1 MRDMYEIAG
10 TSRQAMWGY
19 RRRQRALRATVE
31 QVVSHIGEK
40 RKNHKRMGCRSIYH
54 TAPERFGIGRDRFE
68 QIGFENGFRLKSKR
82 NAMKTTWGQRVEI
95 YPNLLEGAILTGI
108 NQAWQSDIFYLK
120 VEGWDFYGVSIE
132 DVYSRELLALHISR
146 SLRAEENIKALK
158 KAVGFRKGTLIKGCI
173 YHSDRGSQY
182 IDGVHKKLVL
192 SLGLRPSMAKMPQEN
207 AYVERVQGTVKNDYF
222 YEHDLTLKN
231 VHRLAQK
238 IQRWYND
245 ERPHRGLG
253 MMAPTDFRKHVNN
266 LPDKEA
272 PETRI
277 YQGFSNLS
285 TYTAII
291 NKKKK
296 EAKKK
301 KSTSTSLN

>member
-1 MRDMYEIAG
+1 MKDMCEIAG
-10 TSRQAMWGY
+10 ISKQAMWKY
-19 RRRQRALRATVE
+19 RQGQQVRRTMVG
-31 QVVSHIGEK
+31 QVVSHIEEK
-40 RKNHKRMGCRSIYH
+40 RKNHKRMGCRSIYC
-54 TAPERFGIGRDRFE
+54 TAPEKFGIGRDRFE
-68 QIGFENGFRLKSKR
+68 QIGFENGFKLKLKR
-82 NAMKTTWGQRVEI
+82 NTMKTTWGQRVEI
-95 YPNLLEGAILTGI
+95 YPNLLEGATLTAI

-120 VEGWDFYGVSIE
+120 VEGVDFYGVSIE

-158 KAVGFRKGTLIKGCI
+158 KAVKFRKGTLIKECI

-182 IDGVHKKLVL
+182 IERAHKELAA
-192 SLGLRPSMAKMPQEN
+192 SLGLRLSMAKMPQEN

-222 YEHDLTLKN
+222 YEHDLRLKN
-231 VHRLAQK
+231 VYRLAQK
-238 IQRWYND
+238 IQKWYND
-245 ERPHRGLG
+245 ERPHRSLG
-253 MMAPTDFRKHVNN
+253 MMTPTDFRKHVNN
-266 LPDKEA
+266 LPDHKT

-277 YQGFSNLS
+277 YEGFSDLS

-301 KSTSTSLN
+301 KSTSTLLN